1 MLQYDNNTEHADEP
15 ADAVISNADKAR
27 SHSFSEPFAAD
38 TTLVKGSLKADIHSF
53 ESMAALDGD
62 GIRYAVFFTG
72 CPLRCVY
79 CHNPDTWFKSG
90 KEWSTQSLVDK
101 IKRYKPYF
109 KNGGGV
115 TFSGGEPLLNA
126 AFINEAGELLSAEG
140 IGYAL
145 DTSGSVPLT
154 EDVRKALDNAELV
167 ILDLKFHNEV
177 DYKKYTYGQFE
188 NFINI
193 GRYCTRNNIRL
204 WLRTVIVP
212 DINDTRADIE
222 KYAELAKQFRF
233 EKYELLAFH
242 TMGFFK
248 YENLKMKNPLADK
261 PALEKEKLCEL
272 KKYLNSLL

>member
-1 MLQYDNNTEHADEP
+1 M
-15 ADAVISNADKAR
+15 
-27 SHSFSEPFAAD
+27 
-38 TTLVKGSLKADIHSF
+38 KADIHSF

-72 CPLRCVY
+72 CPLRCAY

-90 KEWSTQSLVDK
+90 NEWESTDLVKK

-126 AFINEAGELLSAEG
+126 DFIAETGAMLNEQG
-140 IGYAL
+140 IDYAV

-154 EDVRKALDNAELV
+154 DSVKKALDPADLV
-167 ILDLKFHNEV
+167 ILDLKFYDEES
-177 DYKKYTYGQFE
+177 YKKYTKGRFE
-188 NFINI
+188 NFVAI
-193 GRYCTRNNIRL
+193 GKYCSQKGIRL
-204 WLRTVIVP
+204 WLRTVVVP
-212 DINDTRADIE
+212 NINDSEQQIKA
-222 KYAELAKQFRF
+222 YAEFAKQFKF

-248 YENLKMKNPLADK
+248 YENLNEPNPLKDT
-261 PALEKEKLCEL
+261 PALDKSRLAELQKVLDAELEKK
-272 KKYLNSLL
+272 